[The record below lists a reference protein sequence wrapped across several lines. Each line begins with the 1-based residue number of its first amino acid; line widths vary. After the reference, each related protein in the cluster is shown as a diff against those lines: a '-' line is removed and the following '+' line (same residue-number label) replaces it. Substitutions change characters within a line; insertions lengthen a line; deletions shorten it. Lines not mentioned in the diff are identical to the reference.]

1 MYFIIHC
8 LKEEQESNFT
18 QNLVQIVVY
27 SHVYRSGHVT
37 REEGSSWIRCQIYQ
51 PLGEVFYKRLRVSA
65 RALVFDYSNTKY
77 NKIVLGAGSEHRKD
91 YERKDCHERNFF
103 DLCTSMTVDEK
114 ASVFHSVINS
124 S

>member
-1 MYFIIHC
+1 M
-8 LKEEQESNFT
+8 LA
-18 QNLVQIVVY
+18 VQHSDLI
-27 SHVYRSGHVT
+27 S
-37 REEGSSWIRCQIYQ
+37 EEGSSWTRCRIYQ
-51 PLGEVFYKRLRVSA
+51 PLGGVFNKRLRFSA

-77 NKIVLGAGSEHRKD
+77 NKIELGAGSEHRKD

-114 ASVFHSVINS
+114 DSVFHSVINS